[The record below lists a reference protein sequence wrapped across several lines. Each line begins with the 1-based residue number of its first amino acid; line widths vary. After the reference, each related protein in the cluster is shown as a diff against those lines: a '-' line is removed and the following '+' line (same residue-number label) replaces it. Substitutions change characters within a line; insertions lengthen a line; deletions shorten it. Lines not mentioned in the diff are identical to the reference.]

1 MILNAKC
8 HAIRDTQ
15 LLEKDIIRKE
25 QEEEEKRLD
34 HVMEVDRQNAIV
46 MEEEIEKKRKEQ
58 KLVGAMKIMEQI
70 EENEKV
76 MVVISIY
83 LYFLN
88 KNCSI
93 VTHIQGGPRTSL
105 GG

>member
-15 LLEKDIIRKE
+15 LLEKQIIRKE
-25 QEEEEKRLD
+25 LHDEERRLD
-34 HVMEVDRQNAIV
+34 YVMEIDRQNAIL
-46 MEEEIEKKRKEQ
+46 MEEEIEKRRKEE

-76 MVVISIY
+76 ADGIIYNVVNYSY
-83 LYFLN
+83 EHYA
-88 KNCSI
+88 
-93 VTHIQGGPRTSL
+93 
-105 GG
+105 

>member
-25 QEEEEKRLD
+25 LHDEERRLD
-34 HVMEVDRQNAIV
+34 HVMEIDRQNAIL
-46 MEEEIEKKRKEQ
+46 MEEEIEKKRKEE

-70 EENEKV
+70 EDNEKV
-76 MVVISIY
+76 RFTRSW
-83 LYFLN
+83 
-88 KNCSI
+88 
-93 VTHIQGGPRTSL
+93 
-105 GG
+105 

>member
-15 LLEKDIIRKE
+15 LLERDIIKKE
-25 QEEEEKRLD
+25 QQEEDRRLD
-34 HVMEVDRQNAIV
+34 HAMEVDRQNAIV
-46 MEEEIEKKRKEQ
+46 IEEEIERKRKEE

-76 MVVISIY
+76 M
-83 LYFLN
+83 LL
-88 KNCSI
+88 
-93 VTHIQGGPRTSL
+93 L
-105 GG
+105 GRPEPPF

>member
-15 LLEKDIIRKE
+15 LLEKEIIRKE
-25 QEEEEKRLD
+25 QQDEERRLD
-34 HVMEVDRQNAIV
+34 HVMEIDRQNAIV
-46 MEEEIEKKRKEQ
+46 MEEEIEKKRKEE

-76 MVVISIY
+76 I
-83 LYFLN
+83 L
-88 KNCSI
+88 
-93 VTHIQGGPRTSL
+93 
-105 GG
+105 

>member
-15 LLEKDIIRKE
+15 LLEKDIIKKE
-25 QEEEEKRLD
+25 QKQEEKRLD
-34 HVMEVDRQNAIV
+34 HMMEIDRRNAMAI
-46 MEEEIEKKRKEQ
+46 EEEIEKKRKEE

-76 MVVISIY
+76 Y
-83 LYFLN
+83 E
-88 KNCSI
+88 
-93 VTHIQGGPRTSL
+93 
-105 GG
+105 